1 LNTWLV
7 ILCGGLITYLTRLSF
22 FLVANKGGFPDWI
35 IRALRFVPPAV
46 LTALVCQELLIP
58 DGELALSMTNP
69 RLMAGA
75 VAAIVAWRTRRALPT
90 IVAGMILLYILNGL
104 INL

>member
-1 LNTWLV
+1 MNTWLV

-22 FLVANKGGFPDWI
+22 FLVADKGGFPDWA

-58 DGELALSMTNP
+58 NGELALSLINP
-69 RLMAGA
+69 RLIAGA
-75 VAAIVAWRTRRALPT
+75 AAVIVAWRTRRALPT
-90 IVAGMILLYILNGL
+90 IMVGMVLLYILIGL
-104 INL
+104 FNH